1 MERENKYFIL
11 SKRNKWKSSLRFYFL
26 SVNKHCSLLLHYN
39 VLAGNK
45 VTLSFLSFE
54 LEQSEFCNADYLE
67 VRSDASNGTLQ
78 GVFCGDEIPNNI
90 TASNALWLRFRSD
103 SINTAK
109 GFMAKYTLGLL
120 PCLTSFF
127 LIL

>member
-1 MERENKYFIL
+1 MLSWRSESERSE
-11 SKRNKWKSSLRFYFL
+11 WKSSLLFHFL
-26 SVNKHCSLLLHYN
+26 F
-39 VLAGNK
+39 VLSGNK
-45 VTLSFLSFE
+45 VTLNFLSFE
-54 LEQSEFCNADYLE
+54 LEQSEFCNADYVE

-109 GFMAKYTLGLL
+109 GFMAKYSLGLL
-120 PCLTSFF
+120 PRLISFMYF
-127 LIL
+127 SPL